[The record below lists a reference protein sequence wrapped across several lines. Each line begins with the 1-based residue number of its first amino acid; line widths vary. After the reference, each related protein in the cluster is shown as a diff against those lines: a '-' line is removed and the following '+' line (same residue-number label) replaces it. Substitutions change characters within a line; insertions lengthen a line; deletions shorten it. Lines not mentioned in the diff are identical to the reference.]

1 MAIETAAESAT
12 RPETAPTASAVAAAP
27 EIVLRKVTLEFPQ
40 PGGGRL
46 TVFRDLDLEVERG
59 SFTILLGP
67 SGCGKST
74 LLHVI
79 DGLVTPTRAEKVEV
93 LGRDVRHDK
102 DVTRNIAYVFQNAR
116 LLPWRTLRQNAEF
129 GLRGLGTQP
138 RKHWPQ
144 LMEHYFG
151 VVGLTDFV
159 NYYPHQV
166 SGGMQQRASI
176 VRAFVNEP
184 RILLM
189 DEPFSHL
196 DELTAADLRTELVR
210 LWSQDEDRRT
220 VVFVTHDISEAV
232 TLGERIVMMT
242 SRPSTICFTASVDL
256 PWPREPTNDGVF
268 ELEKRLRTVFA
279 ERSAGRA

>member
-1 MAIETAAESAT
+1 M
-12 RPETAPTASAVAAAP
+12 
-27 EIVLRKVTLEFPQ
+27 
-40 PGGGRL
+40 
-46 TVFRDLDLEVERG
+46 
-59 SFTILLGP
+59 
-67 SGCGKST
+67 
-74 LLHVI
+74 
-79 DGLVTPTRAEKVEV
+79 
-93 LGRDVRHDK
+93 LGRDVRTDK

-129 GLRGLGTQP
+129 GLRGLQAQP
-138 RKHWPQ
+138 KARWPA
-144 LMEHYFG
+144 LIEHYFG

-220 VVFVTHDISEAV
+220 IVFVTHDINEAV

-242 SRPSTICFTASVDL
+242 MRPSTICYDASVEL
-256 PWPREPTNDGVF
+256 TYPASRPTMPSSGS
-268 ELEKRLRTVFA
+268 RRSCATCS
-279 ERSAGRA
+279 RSAPRDAHERRGRQPRRGRPRRAAVVRRLASDWDGCAIR

>member
-1 MAIETAAESAT
+1 MTTETVTAFDAT
-12 RPETAPTASAVAAAP
+12 HATASAPPSA
-27 EIVLRKVTLEFPQ
+27 EIVLHKVTLEFPQ

-79 DGLVTPTRAEKVEV
+79 DGLVTPSRAEKVEV
-93 LGRDVRHDK
+93 LGRDVRTDK

-129 GLRGLGTQP
+129 GLRGLQAQP
-138 RKHWPQ
+138 KSRWPELIQ
-144 LMEHYFG
+144 HYFG

-159 NYYPHQV
+159 DYYPHQV

-220 VVFVTHDISEAV
+220 IVFVTHDINEAV

-242 SRPSTICFTASVDL
+242 MRPSTICYDASVEL
-256 PWPREPTNDGVF
+256 TYPRVATDDAVF
-268 ELEKRLRTVFA
+268 GLEKELRNVFA
-279 ERSAGRA
+279 ERSAGRT

>member
-1 MAIETAAESAT
+1 M
-12 RPETAPTASAVAAAP
+12 
-27 EIVLRKVTLEFPQ
+27 LRKVTLEFPQ

-79 DGLVTPTRAEKVEV
+79 DGLVNPSRADTVEV
-93 LGRDVRHDK
+93 LGRDVRTDK

-129 GLRGLGTQP
+129 GLRGLKAQP
-138 RKHWPQ
+138 KERWPA
-144 LMEHYFG
+144 LIERYFG

-220 VVFVTHDISEAV
+220 IVFVTHDINEAV
-232 TLGERIVMMT
+232 TLGQRIVMMT
-242 SRPSTICFTASVDL
+242 TRPSTICFDASVDL
-256 PWPREPTNDGVF
+256 PYPRVATDDDVF
-268 ELEKRLRTVFA
+268 ELEKELRNVFA
-279 ERSAGRA
+279 VRSAGRT